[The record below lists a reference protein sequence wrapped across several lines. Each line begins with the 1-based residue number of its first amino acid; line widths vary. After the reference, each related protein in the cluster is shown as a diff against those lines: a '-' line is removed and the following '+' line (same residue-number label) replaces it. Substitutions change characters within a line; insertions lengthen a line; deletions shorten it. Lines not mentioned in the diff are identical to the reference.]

1 MRKFTALLGLNLK
14 AMLATFRF
22 GGRKRKRAASGAGA
36 LALLAG
42 LALYLS
48 GTYSFLLVD
57 QLAPMGLEK
66 LVILLMPVLAV
77 GMGTLFTVFAAQG
90 VVFGGRDNDFA
101 LSLPVSAFS
110 LMLCRTLALYAEN
123 LVFTAFIM
131 LPAGA
136 AYLIGGGEGGV
147 RFAAALIL
155 CTLLVALLPTLL
167 SLVIGFAVAW
177 ASGKFAHRSGL
188 ATVLYLAFFAV
199 VMFLSFRMSFAV
211 NDAAAFAMGLQ
222 DAFSGWGVPF
232 LLVMRAC
239 CEGDALALPALA
251 GLCVLPFLL
260 AVWIFGRQYKRI
272 VTDLAAHGA
281 RSDYK
286 LGKLS
291 ASGWAAAL
299 FRKEAKR
306 FFGSPAYF
314 LNCGIGAIMAVGISV
329 AALIFRGTVG
339 QMLSDLAAEGLV
351 FPVTPMLAAGAAL
364 LLTMTP
370 TTAVSISLEGK
381 RLWILKAAPLSARGI
396 FAVKVGFQLL
406 LTGVPLAVC
415 TALLAAAF
423 SLTPAQAGL
432 FLLAAAGAGVCM
444 ALTGLF
450 VNLCLPRLDAPNDAV
465 VVKQSGSVLVSM
477 LISFV
482 LVGVGAGLWWL
493 CRGALGDEPALL
505 VPAGAFL
512 LLSAALLVLLGRRG
526 ERMFLEL

>member
-1 MRKFTALLGLNLK
+1 MGKFSALLMLNLK
-14 AMLATFRF
+14 AMLASFRF
-22 GGRKRKRAASGAGA
+22 GGRKRKRAVSGVGA
-36 LALLAG
+36 LVLLAG

-57 QLAPMGLEK
+57 QLAPLGLEK
-66 LVILLMPVLAV
+66 LVILLMSVMAV

-110 LMLCRTLALYAEN
+110 LMLCRTLALYVEN
-123 LVFTAFIM
+123 LVFTAFVM

-136 AYLIGGGEGGV
+136 AYLLGGGEGGAWFV
-147 RFAAALIL
+147 LALVL
-155 CTLLVALLPTLL
+155 CTLLVSLLPTLL
-167 SLVIGFAVAW
+167 SLVIGFVVAW

-199 VMFLSFRMSFAV
+199 VMFLSFRMSFAI
-211 NDAAAFAMGLQ
+211 NDVAAFALGLQ
-222 DAFSGWGVPF
+222 DAFSGWGLPF
-232 LLVMRAC
+232 LLVMRSC
-239 CEGDALALPALA
+239 CEGDALALLALA

-260 AVWIFGRQYKRI
+260 AVWLFGRQYKRI
-272 VTDLAAHGA
+272 VTDLASHGA

-291 ASGWAAAL
+291 ASGRTAAL

-306 FFGSPAYF
+306 FFGSPIYF
-314 LNCGIGAIMAVGISV
+314 LNCGIGAIMAMGLSA
-329 AALIFRGTVG
+329 AALIFRGTVA
-339 QMLSDLAAEGLV
+339 QMLSDLAAEELV
-351 FPVTPMLAAGAAL
+351 FPVMPMLAALAAL

-370 TTAVSISLEGK
+370 TTAASISLEGK
-381 RLWILKAAPLSARGI
+381 QLWILKAAPLSAKGI

-415 TALLAAAF
+415 TALLTVAF
-423 SLTPAQAGL
+423 SMTPAQAGL
-432 FLLAAAGAGVCM
+432 FLLVVACAGVCM
-444 ALTGLF
+444 ALVGLF

-477 LISFV
+477 LVSFV
-482 LVGVGAGLWWL
+482 LVGAGVGLWWL
-493 CRGALGDEPALL
+493 CRGALGDELALL
-505 VPAGAFL
+505 APAGACL
-512 LLSAALLVLLGRRG
+512 LISAVLLALLGRRG